1 MLNELRRSTTNL
13 EWLSPEVRASVLRW
27 ILILGTLSVVAVLP
41 WRASENQATLL
52 ILVLLGVGAIWLF
65 MKWPPLGLITTVIG
79 GMIIPFRGP
88 SNLNIGM
95 IIIALLLVLWL
106 LEMLLHHRKIAFVP
120 SSTTIPLLA
129 FLALS
134 LLSFGFGQLPWFIFA
149 ESAPLGAQLASL
161 ALLILSVGAFLLVG
175 NQVREVRWL
184 QAIVWSF
191 LAFGALYILGRLI
204 PELNVFTRPLFQ
216 HGMQGSLFWV
226 WVVVLAFSQGMFN
239 RDLHPLWRV
248 ALLGLTFATIFVAYT
263 QSYGW
268 KSGWIPPL
276 IGIAAVLFTYSWRL
290 GMAFSPLAAIAGI
303 FIIDKAIASDAYSY
317 ATRIDAWVILADI
330 IGDSPIMGMGFANYR
345 WFTPL
350 FPIRGYA
357 VYFNSHNQY
366 VDIVAQM
373 GLVGLICFFWFFA
386 RVGLLGWQQRTRV
399 PAGFQQAYVYGAL
412 GGLVATLAAG
422 MLGDWIL
429 PFFYNIT
436 LGGFRASV
444 LAWIFLGGLVF
455 LEQTMKPRDS
465 EEKRETNNHNH

>member
-13 EWLSPEVRASVLRW
+13 EWLSPAIFTIAVRWV
-27 ILILGTLSVVAVLP
+27 LILGTLSMVAILP
-41 WRASENQATLL
+41 WMASGNQATLL
-52 ILVLLGVGAIWLF
+52 ILAPLAVGAILLF
-65 MKWPPLGLITTVIG
+65 LKWPPLGLIATVLG
-79 GMIIPFRGP
+79 GMLIPFRGP

-95 IIIALLLVLWL
+95 IIVALLLGLWL
-106 LEMLLHHRKIAFVP
+106 LEMILHRRKIALVP
-120 SSTTIPLLA
+120 SATTLPLI
-129 FLALS
+129 ALIVVG

-161 ALLILSVGAFLLVG
+161 ALLILSAGTFLLAG
-175 NQVREVRWL
+175 NQIKDVRWL

-191 LAFGALYILGRLI
+191 LAAGAVYVLGRFI
-204 PELNVFTRPLFQ
+204 PELGTYTTWRIFQ
-216 HGMQGSLFWV
+216 RGMEGSLFWV
-226 WVVVLAFSQGMFN
+226 WLVVLAFSQGVFN
-239 RDLHPLWRV
+239 RDLHPGWRAALIGLV
-248 ALLGLTFATIFVAYT
+248 AVTIYVAYF

-268 KSGWIPPL
+268 KSGWIPSL
-276 IGIAAVLFTYSWRL
+276 IGIAAVLVAYSWRL
-290 GMAFSPLAAIAGI
+290 GMAFSPFAAIAGLYVL
-303 FIIDKAIASDAYSY
+303 DKAIASDAYSY
-317 ATRIDAWVILADI
+317 ETRIDAWVILADI
-330 IGDSPIMGMGFANYR
+330 IRESPVMGMGFANYR

-373 GLVGLICFFWFFA
+373 GIIGLLCFIWFFA
-386 RVGLLGWQQRTRV
+386 RVGILGWQQRTRV

-444 LAWIFLGGLVF
+444 LAWIFLGGLVM
-455 LEQTMKPRDS
+455 LEQINRKSADASRTES
-465 EEKRETNNHNH
+465 EIQT